1 MKGRLLQRKNV
12 ETPTEVPKHDAS
24 VQVSG
29 CSECQSLASVLGDST
44 CLRCDRLNHFLSVE
58 VDMKEEVKRLRSIR
72 ECEREIDWWCQILS
86 APRSWQSAE
95 APRGACHPLLPCK
108 QVTEGNWQADSVPA
122 AVSPLSSPPP
132 SNNGEELGGVRQG
145 QKAPAW
151 QCRCAHEEIPLPPQ
165 LPLWNRYSAVLCRDR
180 STVVVMMVLPTW
192 WCHQSLARPHL
203 ALKPPQQREND
214 RSLLLVT
221 LC

>member
-72 ECEREIDWWCQILS
+72 ECEREIDWWCQALS
-86 APRSWQSAE
+86 PQNLGSQLRLHVE
-95 APRGACHPLLPCK
+95 RVTPC
-108 QVTEGNWQADSVPA
+108 
-122 AVSPLSSPPP
+122 
-132 SNNGEELGGVRQG
+132 
-145 QKAPAW
+145 
-151 QCRCAHEEIPLPPQ
+151 
-165 LPLWNRYSAVLCRDR
+165 
-180 STVVVMMVLPTW
+180 
-192 WCHQSLARPHL
+192 HL
-203 ALKPPQQREND
+203 AN
-214 RSLLLVT
+214 S
-221 LC
+221 